1 MPTSPD
7 RPRVHETP
15 QINRT
20 TAHAGQPRQV
30 NHDDPR
36 NQNPSILGTS
46 APAARRITMS
56 PPARHAS
63 AIVCLGRSSTG
74 TFAGRRQARLLR
86 DISGRQT
93 TEIPFPHQLATG
105 AARPPSLLSLPMLS
119 RNSAISSLC
128 HPSRPPGRPA
138 SILLAAEARRACGRG
153 PLVAGRRRW
162 GQRWGGLPQCRERFR
177 FLGERPH
184 PHRLVLAD
192 REGDLTPTARR
203 RLQCAL
209 RWRRQY
215 RRPELGRAYRS
226 REVVEPRAVNSDR
239 CGRRTQVS
247 DFPSLL

>member
-119 RNSAISSLC
+119 RNSAISSSVTLPG
-128 HPSRPPGRPA
+128 HRGVRRQFSSPPRLGAPADGAPSSLGADGGVSGGVGCRNAASVSGSSASGTPA
-138 SILLAAEARRACGRG
+138 SPSACG
-153 PLVAGRRRW
+153 
-162 GQRWGGLPQCRERFR
+162 
-177 FLGERPH
+177 
-184 PHRLVLAD
+184 
-192 REGDLTPTARR
+192 
-203 RLQCAL
+203 
-209 RWRRQY
+209 
-215 RRPELGRAYRS
+215 S
-226 REVVEPRAVNSDR
+226 
-239 CGRRTQVS
+239 
-247 DFPSLL
+247 